1 MATRKKTFN
10 KKRPQRATSNV
21 FAMFDQNQIQEFKE
35 AFNLIDQD
43 RDGFITKEDL
53 QDMFV
58 SLGKPSNEKEILE
71 MLNDGA
77 AGSTEPTSSV
87 NFTMFLTLFGVKMT
101 GTDSED
107 VIRNAFSIFDDHGTG
122 LIPEDKFRELITT
135 IGDRYTNEEVK
146 FFDNLHI
153 RIKNL
158 FILRLMNYFEELIA
172 KKME

>member
-1 MATRKKTFN
+1 MATRKRTFN

-35 AFNLIDQD
+35 AFNMIDQD

-53 QDMFV
+53 LDMFV

-77 AGSTEPTSSV
+77 AGSTEPCGQV

-107 VIRNAFSIFDDHGTG
+107 VLRNAFSIFDEQGNG
-122 LIPEDKFRELITT
+122 LISEDKLRDLITT
-135 IGDRYTNEEVK
+135 IGDRYSNEEVK
-146 FFDNLHI
+146 
-153 RIKNL
+153 
-158 FILRLMNYFEELIA
+158 Y
-172 KKME
+172 

>member
-1 MATRKKTFN
+1 
-10 KKRPQRATSNV
+10 
-21 FAMFDQNQIQEFKE
+21 
-35 AFNLIDQD
+35 
-43 RDGFITKEDL
+43 
-53 QDMFV
+53 
-58 SLGKPSNEKEILE
+58 
-71 MLNDGA
+71 
-77 AGSTEPTSSV
+77 
-87 NFTMFLTLFGVKMT
+87 MFLTLFGVKMT

>member
-21 FAMFDQNQIQEFKE
+21 FAMFDQSQIQEFKE

-53 QDMFV
+53 LDMFV
-58 SLGKPSNEKEILE
+58 SLGKTSNENEILE

-77 AGSTEPTSSV
+77 SCGETNSQV

-101 GTDSED
+101 GTDSEE
-107 VIRNAFSIFDDHGTG
+107 VIKNAFSIFDESGNG
-122 LIPEDKFRELITT
+122 LISEDKFRDLIMT
-135 IGDRYTNEEVK
+135 IGDRYTADEVK
-146 FFDNLHI
+146 KVLLINYKDSIRVVIFF
-153 RIKNL
+153 
-158 FILRLMNYFEELIA
+158 
-172 KKME
+172 